1 MMADAG
7 SIFSLTSFWVVVA
20 ISVIGWPVA
29 IWLKRRRIAREAYE
43 RSAWAKLGVPYAEF
57 RASVRRLRKANPY
70 QFELGA
76 ERDCF
81 FRGHGRATP
90 DDLREGM

>member
-1 MMADAG
+1 M
-7 SIFSLTSFWVVVA
+7 SFTAWVVLSTVPLWALA
-20 ISVIGWPVA
+20 II
-29 IWLKRRRIAREAYE
+29 LKRRRVAREAYE